1 MLKGAFRQLLQ
12 PQGGASN
19 NLKVAGAELM
29 CSVLHSLVVSLVLSI
44 VCSTLSI
51 LFDEISTFNDLQITF
66 IFQVS
71 ATLQSI
77 DFSKNLLITGSDTPK
92 NKACLYIVGC

>member
-51 LFDEISTFNDLQITF
+51 LFDEISTFNDLQIAF
-66 IFQVS
+66 ILQVS
-71 ATLQSI
+71 ATLQLI
-77 DFSKNLLITGSDTPK
+77 DLSKNLLIKGSDTLK
-92 NKACLYIVGC
+92 NKSCLYI